1 MGTEPVRS
9 LELVDSER
17 FNRLI
22 TVLQKTLERKD
33 IVEQA
38 TASPAEQDY
47 VQSYHDVTKSVE
59 KKSPL
64 AGLDIIN
71 YLNKKD
77 KFKGSLAAKAHIPQP
92 PDGAP
97 NLGDAGSP
105 AKKNRPGSMSVEG
118 SKTKIENFSKEQG
131 VTKSSTGSVSHKG
144 SRYNIPYDDFIN
156 DLTHDFTRT
165 PPNMTDGET
174 TLALNFLKKIRLP
187 TSHIRSNRLRSKY
200 TALRERGGGT
210 LATPKSSSSDEN
222 RPPSRIPVRSAPQ
235 LIRNNRGRQSRFPSI
250 CTRRSRPS
258 SSHTSLLNDDIDKLF
273 G

>member
-47 VQSYHDVTKSVE
+47 VQSYHDVTKSVK

-92 PDGAP
+92 PDGPP

-118 SKTKIENFSKEQG
+118 SKLNENFFKQQG
-131 VTKSSTGSVSHKG
+131 VTKVAQEVFHTKV
-144 SRYNIPYDDFIN
+144 
-156 DLTHDFTRT
+156 
-165 PPNMTDGET
+165 
-174 TLALNFLKKIRLP
+174 LAIIYP
-187 TSHIRSNRLRSKY
+187 MMIS
-200 TALRERGGGT
+200 
-210 LATPKSSSSDEN
+210 
-222 RPPSRIPVRSAPQ
+222 
-235 LIRNNRGRQSRFPSI
+235 
-250 CTRRSRPS
+250 
-258 SSHTSLLNDDIDKLF
+258 
-273 G
+273 

>member
-1 MGTEPVRS
+1 
-9 LELVDSER
+9 
-17 FNRLI
+17 
-22 TVLQKTLERKD
+22 VLQKTLERKD

-47 VQSYHDVTKSVE
+47 VQSYHDVEKSVK

-64 AGLDIIN
+64 VGLDIIN

-97 NLGDAGSP
+97 NIGNAGSP
-105 AKKNRPGSMSVEG
+105 AKKKRPGNMSVEG
-118 SKTKIENFSKEQG
+118 SRVKIENFFKEQG
-131 VTKSSTGSVSHKG
+131 VTKSSTGGVSHKG
-144 SRYNIPYDDFIN
+144 TRLTIPYDDFIN

-165 PPNMTDGET
+165 PPNMTESET
-174 TLALNFLKKIRLP
+174 TQGLNFLKRIRLP

-200 TALRERGGGT
+200 TALRERGGT
-210 LATPKSSSSDEN
+210 LATPKSSDED

-235 LIRNNRGRQSRFPSI
+235 PIRKNRGPSRFPSVYN
-250 CTRRSRPS
+250 RRVRPS
-258 SSHTSLLNDDIDKLF
+258 SSHTSRLNDDITSLF
-273 G
+273 NR

>member
-47 VQSYHDVTKSVE
+47 VQSYHDVTKSVK

-64 AGLDIIN
+64 AGLDIN

-105 AKKNRPGSMSVEG
+105 AKKKRLGSMSVEG
-118 SKTKIENFSKEQG
+118 SKTKIESFPKEQG
-131 VTKSSTGSVSHKG
+131 VTKCNTGSVSHKG

-174 TLALNFLKKIRLP
+174 TLAVNFLKKIRLP

-210 LATPKSSSSDEN
+210 LATPKSSSSDES

-235 LIRNNRGRQSRFPSI
+235 LIRNNRGSRFPSI
-250 CTRRSRPS
+250 YTRRSRPS

-273 G
+273 GR